1 MKFPVLLIFDD
12 GSLKVIKSE
21 NELNEDVDW
30 SLCNSTGEDIFIS
43 EDLDVGRRLWSD
55 EDRVWKLLGSQDK
68 YSEVLS
74 DEICWGKVMQQIQ
87 NAINTNSL
95 SKDEMKVVN
104 PVLKNIKSQKCS

>member
-43 EDLDVGRRLWSD
+43 EDLDIGRRLWSD
-55 EDRVWKLLGSQDK
+55 EDRVWKLLGAQDK
-68 YSEVLS
+68 YSEVSS
-74 DEICWGKVMQQIQ
+74 DEICWGKVMRQIQ
-87 NAINTNSL
+87 NAITTSSL
-95 SKDEMKVVN
+95 SKDERKAVN
-104 PVLKNIKSQKCS
+104 LVLKSIQLQKCV